1 MGKDQKF
8 AKSIFGQYAVDYE
21 KRVDFERLRKE
32 RLERVQEGIR
42 NAQLGGLL
50 LYDPINIRYTTGT
63 RYGGS
68 GLVARKFL
76 RFVIVPGQGDPILYE
91 YPYAAPHSSKLV
103 DNVELAK
110 SWWHFYAGENAESM
124 AKEWAKEVAA
134 SLQTMGILKE
144 RIGVD
149 NLDFHGFQAMVG
161 EGIQITDATR
171 VTERVRAVKTID
183 ELELI
188 KISCAVA
195 DAAIEE
201 LRSRLRPG
209 VREIDL
215 FSALS
220 ETNAKFGG
228 ENMELRFLTS
238 GTRTN
243 PWFQEATDK
252 IVRNGELVAFDTDMV
267 GPMGYV
273 ADVSRTYLCGDAQGN
288 SEQRE
293 SYRLAY
299 DYLQAVADM
308 IRPGLTFKELAEKAP
323 QLPDKYVKNRYVA
336 IAHGV
341 GLEDEWP
348 IVMFEDARPNYSGEF
363 QENMVISVEAYFGA
377 EDGNEGVKLEE
388 QGIVTGGGYEII
400 STAPFE
406 ERLLR

>member
-1 MGKDQKF
+1 
-8 AKSIFGQYAVDYE
+8 
-21 KRVDFERLRKE
+21 
-32 RLERVQEGIR
+32 
-42 NAQLGGLL
+42 
-50 LYDPINIRYTTGT
+50 
-63 RYGGS
+63 
-68 GLVARKFL
+68 
-76 RFVIVPGQGDPILYE
+76 
-91 YPYAAPHSSKLV
+91 
-103 DNVELAK
+103 
-110 SWWHFYAGENAESM
+110 
-124 AKEWAKEVAA
+124 
-134 SLQTMGILKE
+134 
-144 RIGVD
+144 
-149 NLDFHGFQAMVG
+149 MVG

-299 DYLQAVADM
+299 DYLQAVANM

-348 IVMFEDARPNYSGEF
+348 IVMFEDARPNYLGEF